1 MIDLTPSE
9 ALAMIG
15 IAAKG
20 LKKKKKSKCCRNKDS
35 IGRYYL
41 DEKGNIRRRKKNDNH

>member
-9 ALAMIG
+9 ALAMIS

-20 LKKKKKSKCCRNKDS
+20 LKKKKSKCCRNKDS